1 MYLYINSQGDN
12 MQKIIKKDSQDKTPN
27 PIDIHVGNRIR
38 LRRRVLDLTQVEIA
52 DLLGIRFQQ
61 IQKYEKGINRISAGR
76 LWDFACVLGVDINF
90 FYQDIPD
97 DIMHKNPR
105 CLSTNHKIGK
115 VSFEDSNKGME
126 LLRNYQH
133 ISSRPEAQHIF
144 ALLKSMACSNNECN
158 ITD

>member
-1 MYLYINSQGDN
+1 
-12 MQKIIKKDSQDKTPN
+12 MQKVIKRDGQDKTPN

-90 FYQDIPD
+90 FYQDIPN
-97 DIMHKNPR
+97 DIMHENPR
-105 CLSTNHKIGK
+105 CLS
-115 VSFEDSNKGME
+115 S
-126 LLRNYQH
+126 
-133 ISSRPEAQHIF
+133 
-144 ALLKSMACSNNECN
+144 
-158 ITD
+158 